1 MQRYEVS
8 FRIYGKALKVNV
20 MAVSHAD
27 ARYKVADAI
36 QFDKVDKV
44 GEAEPP
50 LHGEPPIH
58 GDEAMEYLKGIFGM
72 K

>member
-20 MAVSHAD
+20 MAQSHAD
-27 ARYKVADAI
+27 AKHKVVEAI
-36 QFDKVDKV
+36 QFDKVERRGSVPAQDDTSD
-44 GEAEPP
+44 
-50 LHGEPPIH
+50 PI
-58 GDEAMEYLKGIFGM
+58 DYLKGIFGM

>member
-27 ARYKVADAI
+27 AKHKVADAI
-36 QFDKVDKV
+36 QFDKIEKV
-44 GEAEPP
+44 LESTPP
-50 LHGEPPIH
+50 PTPN
-58 GDEAMEYLKGIFGM
+58 GDEAIEYLKGIFGM

>member
-27 ARYKVADAI
+27 ARHKVADAI
-36 QFDKVDKV
+36 QFDKVVKV
-44 GEAEPP
+44 GES
-50 LHGEPPIH
+50 EPPIH
-58 GDEAMEYLKGIFGM
+58 GDDPMEYLKGIFGM